1 MNYYFFKIMA
11 NISDTFTLLSYNL
24 HDLTAEKMIDST
36 LRRE

>member
-24 HDLTAEKMIDST
+24 HDLTSWENDW
-36 LRRE
+36 